1 MRGSPLFRALMAF
14 LVIALLGWPL
24 WRLTHATGAARS
36 EEAATPA
43 QAVRLSLV
51 FTLPPRG
58 VKVRHL
64 GKEVWAAASPAGEI
78 EHDLALPWP
87 KEGIELQFQIDWPAD
102 APLAA
107 ARVRMTD
114 PAGREHEQS
123 IFSQGP
129 ADEVLT
135 FP

>member
-1 MRGSPLFRALMAF
+1 MRGSPLFRAVIAF
-14 LVIALLGWPL
+14 LAISLIGWPL
-24 WRLTHATGAARS
+24 WQLTHATGAARS
-36 EEAATPA
+36 EETGPLS
-43 QAVRLSLV
+43 QAIHLSLA

-64 GKEVWAAASPAGEI
+64 GKEVWTEGSGSSEI
-78 EHDLALPWP
+78 EREFSLPWP
-87 KEGIELQFQIDWPAD
+87 KEGIELQFQIEWPAD

-107 ARVRMTD
+107 ARVRIID
-114 PAGREHEQS
+114 PSGREYEKS
-123 IFSQGP
+123 IFAQGP

>member
-1 MRGSPLFRALMAF
+1 MRGSPLLRALVAF

-24 WRLTHATGAARS
+24 WRLTRATGAVH
-36 EEAATPA
+36 AAEVAT
-43 QAVRLSLV
+43 AVQPVHLALI
-51 FTLPPRG
+51 FTLAPRG
-58 VKVRHL
+58 LKVLHL
-64 GKEVWAAASPAGEI
+64 GKEIWAEANPAAEV

-87 KEGIELQFQIDWPAD
+87 KEGVDLQFQIDWPAD

-107 ARVRMTD
+107 AQVTVTD
-114 PAGREHEQS
+114 PSGRAQVRS
-123 IFSQGP
+123 IFFKGP

>member
-1 MRGSPLFRALMAF
+1 MRGSPLFRALIAF
-14 LVIALLGWPL
+14 LAISLLGWPL
-24 WRLTHATGAARS
+24 WRLTHATDAVYS
-36 EEAATPA
+36 EEIAAPA
-43 QAVRLSLV
+43 QAVHLSLT

-64 GKEVWAAASPAGEI
+64 GKEVWAEASPTGEI
-78 EHDLALPWP
+78 EHDLTLPWP
-87 KEGIELQFQIDWPAD
+87 GEGIELQFLIDWPSD

-107 ARVRMTD
+107 ARVRVTD
-114 PAGREHEQS
+114 PAGREHERS
-123 IFSQGP
+123 IFAQGP